1 MGLYAIIR
9 ERIRVVIVELAALV
23 DYIIGTLD
31 VHCILQHRVILKL
44 QSVI

>member
-23 DYIIGTLD
+23 DYIIVKNFRCSLHFATS
-31 VHCILQHRVILKL
+31 CY
-44 QSVI
+44 S